1 MKVLYKIALSM
12 LVLAL
17 SLMVAAPAS
26 AGVSTANGWYEGK
39 EIYYIDHGPEKVTE
53 RAGNQLYLIGGD
65 RLYQA
70 NVVLHI
76 PGEAGY
82 TPHWNV
88 NIVHTA
94 DGVTV
99 QDIVNAGLAS
109 SNFVPGGTDNNVLFD
124 NVDDI
129 LEAEDIGLVTITKPG
144 VVVLCPIISEE
155 GAEAPGNVLK
165 SESFTALDLTDTF

>member
-1 MKVLYKIALSM
+1 MKVFHKIALSM

-26 AGVSTANGWYEGK
+26 AGVTTANGWYEGK

-53 RAGNQLYLIGGD
+53 RGDNQIYLIGD
-65 RLYQA
+65 NRKYQA

-76 PGEAGY
+76 PGEVGY

-94 DGVTV
+94 AGKTV
-99 QDIVNAGLAS
+99 QDIVNAGFAS
-109 SNFVPGGTDNNVLFD
+109 SNFIPGATDNNVLFD
-124 NVDDI
+124 DVADI
-129 LEAEDIGLVTITKPG
+129 IAAQSAGFVTIDQPG
-144 VVVLCPIISEE
+144 VVVLCPIVSEKA
-155 GAEAPGNVLK
+155 AESNGNNPL
-165 SESFTALDLTDTF
+165 SETFTALFLGSTF